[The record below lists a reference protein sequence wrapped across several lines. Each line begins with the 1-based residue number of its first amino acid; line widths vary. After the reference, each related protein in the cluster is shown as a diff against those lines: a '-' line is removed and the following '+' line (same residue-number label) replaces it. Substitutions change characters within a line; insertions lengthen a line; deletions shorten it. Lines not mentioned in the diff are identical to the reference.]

1 MPTFIVPPPIG
12 HTAALISGKPKP
24 TAAQA
29 PVRADFNGGR
39 YRIKATVAKVGATNV
54 PVGER
59 VYLFDKTFL
68 LIRVVMSDKVT
79 GEYAFNH
86 ISAGHVVMALDS
98 TGQYRPVA
106 ADNLVLEPMPLPLP

>member
-1 MPTFIVPPPIG
+1 MPVYIVPAPIG
-12 HTAALISGKPKP
+12 HTAAPISGAPKA
-24 TAAQA
+24 TSVLG
-29 PVRADFNGGR
+29 PVGADFNGGR

-59 VYLFDKTFL
+59 VYLFDKSLL
-68 LIRVVMSDKVT
+68 LIRSVMSDKLT
-79 GEYAFNH
+79 GEYVFNH

-106 ADNLVLEPMPLPLP
+106 ADNLVLEPMPLPS

>member
-12 HTAALISGKPKP
+12 YTAAPISGVPKP
-24 TAAQA
+24 TVAKAA
-29 PVRADFNGGR
+29 VGADFNGGR
-39 YRIKATVAKVGATNV
+39 FRIKATVAKVGAVNV

-59 VYLFDKTFL
+59 VYLFDKSFR

-79 GEYAFNH
+79 GEYAFNN
-86 ISAGHVVMALDS
+86 IAAGHVVLALDR

-106 ADNLVLEPMPLPLP
+106 ADNLTLEPMPLPS

>member
-1 MPTFIVPPPIG
+1 MSLYIVPSPIG
-12 HTAALISGKPKP
+12 YTAAPISGVPKP

-39 YRIKATVAKVGATNV
+39 YRIKATVAKVGLTNI

-59 VYLFDKTFL
+59 VYLFDKSFL
-68 LIRVVMSDKVT
+68 LIRVVQSDKVT
-79 GEYAFNH
+79 GEYAFNN

-106 ADNLVLEPMPLPLP
+106 ADALVLEPMPLPS